1 MFPEVIAIMMGECSD
16 VDDDGARRR
25 WEGGVVGRGEEMKGA
40 RDENIDIYVIQ
51 PY

>member
-1 MFPEVIAIMMGECSD
+1 MGRGCGGEGG
-16 VDDDGARRR
+16 VVGRGV
-25 WEGGVVGRGEEMKGA
+25 WWGGGVVGRGEEMKGA